1 MIVKKN
7 KYVIATKSFPI
18 IFDNGDGNPEKDIEY
33 AYLYNDKS
41 YAEKILSDD
50 FEEPDN
56 FQVLKVN
63 ITYEI

>member
-41 YAEKILSDD
+41 YAEK
-50 FEEPDN
+50 
-56 FQVLKVN
+56 
-63 ITYEI
+63 Y

>member
-18 IFDNGDGNPEKDIEY
+18 VFDDGDGNPEKDIEN
-33 AYLYNDKS
+33 AYLYSDKGN
-41 YAEKILSDD
+41 AEKILNDE

-56 FQVLKVN
+56 FQVLEVN
-63 ITYEI
+63 ITYEV